1 MNLLSR
7 LTAVTAGLLLPAVA
21 LTGTAYAKLPPDDP
35 NRPGFAP
42 AGDPVAPVVDPAAP
56 VSPVG
61 PVVET
66 TGLSPW
72 QVIALVLIAAIVTAV
87 LTVIATRRMPRFHPP
102 YAKSTA

>member
-42 AGDPVAPVVDPAAP
+42 TGDPVAPVGDPVAP
-56 VSPVG
+56 VA

-66 TGLSPW
+66 TGLSTW
-72 QVIALVLIAAIVTAV
+72 QVIALVLIAAVITAV
-87 LTVIATRRMPRFHPP
+87 LTAVATRRMPRFHPP